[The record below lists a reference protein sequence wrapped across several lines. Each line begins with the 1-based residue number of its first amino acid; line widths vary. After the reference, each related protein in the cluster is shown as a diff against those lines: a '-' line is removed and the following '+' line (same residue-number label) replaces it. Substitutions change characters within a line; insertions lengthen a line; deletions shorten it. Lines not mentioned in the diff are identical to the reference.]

1 MIIWQKKRGKNVM
14 NKSKIKLF
22 FIGVFHLVISP
33 VYIPAMILWE
43 ERDDIKDYYSQCFK
57 AVTFRGRK

>member
-1 MIIWQKKRGKNVM
+1 MK
-14 NKSKIKLF
+14 KSKIKMF
-22 FIGVFHLVISP
+22 FLGLLHLIISP